1 MVFWSFAICTA
12 GCRSHNLDLPSPA
25 RGTRDLDVVAQVG
38 QRKLPRSELEL
49 VSLKRGGEAGQ
60 VAVGWANDALLA
72 EAAKAGLVN
81 AARLRQAQ
89 RSVLARSFLEL
100 CYERAKG
107 AGAPT
112 DAEIAKITAE
122 RWYEVDRPAAAITT
136 HFVVRVKNPESQNA
150 AQRLARRIA
159 EAVRGIVEP
168 TAFIAAAKA
177 VPTDALQ
184 VTAES
189 LPPMTADGRGLLLD
203 KGGKPIGEGPT
214 FDQVFA
220 QAANAL
226 AAVGSQSG
234 LLRTPFGFHVIL
246 LQRKIA
252 AYEAPIE
259 DRRRLFEPEIYG
271 RRARQQCDRVI
282 EEGKNRRPV
291 QIQPSFQETIAK
303 SQVMP

>member
-1 MVFWSFAICTA
+1 MVVKRANS
-12 GCRSHNLDLPSPA
+12 RSGGATTPYL
-25 RGTRDLDVVAQVG
+25 QK
-38 QRKLPRSELEL
+38 QRK
-49 VSLKRGGEAGQ
+49 RGCS
-60 VAVGWANDALLA
+60 
-72 EAAKAGLVN
+72 N

-89 RSVLARSFLEL
+89 RSVLARTFLEL
-100 CYERAKG
+100 SYERAKD

-122 RWYEVDRPAAAITT
+122 RWYEVDRPAAAVTT
-136 HFVVRVKNPESQNA
+136 HVVVQAKGPESQSA
-150 AQRLARRIA
+150 AQRLAHRIA
-159 EAVRGIVEP
+159 DAVRGIVEP
-168 TAFIAAAKA
+168 TEFMAAAKA
-177 VPTDALQ
+177 IPSDGLQ

-203 KGGKPIGEGPT
+203 KDGKPVGEGPI

-226 AAVGSQSG
+226 DAVGSQSG
-234 LLRTPFGFHVIL
+234 LLRTQFGFHVIL
-246 LQRKIA
+246 LQQKIA
-252 AYEAPIE
+252 AYKAPIE
-259 DRRRLFEPEIYG
+259 DRRRLFESEIYG